1 MHLTRQPVH
10 NFDVTRN
17 ACKARA
23 MFLIFFI
30 YCGKGTPFSLCCPKQ
45 ISENLSLAFF
55 FSLSPNISHILP
67 LQNSLNN
74 SWNGSLNTSLN
85 TSGGKVKVSCIHY
98 HQWTVFDRAYCE
110 GFPPTLLLTLFFCST
125 ERAFQEGASRGNRD
139 QPKV

>member
-1 MHLTRQPVH
+1 MHAKQEQCSSSFLSIVVRVH
-10 NFDVTRN
+10 LFHCAVQSRSRKT
-17 ACKARA
+17 
-23 MFLIFFI
+23 
-30 YCGKGTPFSLCCPKQ
+30 SLWP
-45 ISENLSLAFF
+45 FF

-110 GFPPTLLLTLFFCST
+110 GFPPTLLLTLFFVLQK
-125 ERAFQEGASRGNRD
+125 EPFRRVRAEEIEIN
-139 QPKV
+139 PKFNNSFEAKVIHCFFV